1 MKKAFKIIGIAL
13 LAIVIIL
20 VAAPFLFESQIKD
33 YVRKTAN
40 NSVDAQIEFS
50 DIGLSLFRNF
60 PQATVVIENFSVIN
74 NEPFKGDTLAIGEEA
89 QLEMSIKELFK
100 GADEP
105 KILDNIKIN
114 NTYLNI
120 KVDSLGN
127 ANYDIAIEDTTTTTG
142 DSTSTGFSLDL
153 KHYEINNSRVKYLD
167 EGQNLLLDVEELNHQ
182 GTGDFSLATSELD
195 TKSNALVSLD
205 FDGVN
210 YLNRNK
216 VALDAVIQM
225 DLENMR
231 YTFLE
236 NKATINQLPLT
247 FEGFVQVNENNNEI
261 DLSFQTPSSDFKNFL
276 AVIPETYAK
285 NIENVETSGNF
296 IVNGKIQGIVDETY
310 IPKMDI
316 KVSSDNAS
324 FKYPE
329 LPKSVQDIN
338 IDLQV
343 LNETGIL
350 EDTYLTF
357 DDVTFRIDQDKFAT
371 NGSVKNLMGNM
382 LIDMSLQG
390 TLNLA
395 NLYKAYPLELEQEL
409 NGILTADVTT
419 QFDMNSIEKEQY
431 QNVKSNGTAS
441 IRNFSYKSPEIPNEV
456 KIAKAT
462 MNFNQGNV
470 RVPELK
476 LSTGQTDIS
485 ATGNIE
491 NLMGFLFTDQN
502 LKGNFKVNS
511 DVFAIND
518 FMIAETETEA
528 ETGAEETGALNSAQ
542 ATKEAVKI
550 PSFLDTELAFA
561 VNTVIYDNLKL
572 KDAKGSIILRD
583 ETATLQNISTNIFGG
598 NIALTGNVSTKGT
611 TPTFNMDLALN
622 ALNIA
627 ESFNGLEMLQGL
639 APVAQALQGKLQ
651 TNLKLNGNLNE
662 DLTPQLSTLAGN
674 ALAEIL
680 TAEVN
685 PEKLALLS
693 RLDQQLDFINLSDLD
708 LDKLKTKLTFNDGM
722 VQIEPFSFNV
732 KGIDVKV
739 SGSHGFD
746 MNMDYTLALDVPA
759 KLLGSQVGNAL
770 SKLSGDEL
778 QNMMVALP
786 IGLKGTFQNPQININ
801 MQQAVSN
808 LTQRI
813 VEKQKEDLKDRG
825 KDAIKDIIN
834 KQIGGNQQQQT
845 DSIASQDSTQTQTP
859 KTEDKPKSQEEQ
871 VKDAAK
877 DILGGIFGKK
887 KKQTDTT
894 SN

>member
-1 MKKAFKIIGIAL
+1 MKKVFKIIGIVL
-13 LAIVIIL
+13 LVIVVIL
-20 VAAPFLFESQIKD
+20 VVAPFLFESQIKD

-40 NSVDAQIEFS
+40 ESVDAQVEFS
-50 DIGLSLFRNF
+50 DISLSFFRSF

-105 KILDNIKIN
+105 KVLDDIKLN
-114 NTYLNI
+114 NTFLNI

-127 ANYDIAIEDTTTTTG
+127 ANYDIAIQDTTAAAT
-142 DSTSTGFSLDL
+142 DSASTGFSFDL

-167 EGQNLLLDVEELNHQ
+167 VGQKLLLDVEELNHQ
-182 GTGDFSLATSELD
+182 GTGDFSLAESELD
-195 TKSNALVSLD
+195 TESTALVSLD
-205 FDGVN
+205 YDGVN

-216 VALDAVIQM
+216 VSLDAVIQM
-225 DLENMR
+225 DLKNMR

-236 NKATINQLPLT
+236 NEAMINQLPLT
-247 FEGFVQVNENNNEI
+247 FEGFVQVNEDNNEI

-276 AVIPETYAK
+276 AVIPATYAK
-285 NIENVETSGNF
+285 NIENVETNGDF
-296 IVNGKIQGIVDETY
+296 IVNGKIQGIVDDTY

-316 KVSSDNAS
+316 KVSSNNAS
-324 FKYPE
+324 FKYPD
-329 LPKSVQDIN
+329 LPKSVEDIN
-338 IDLQV
+338 IDLQI

-357 DDVTFRIDQDKFAT
+357 DNVTFRIDQDRFAT

-382 LIDMSLQG
+382 LVDMALKG

-395 NLYKAYPLELEQEL
+395 NLEQAYPLELEQDL
-409 NGILTADVTT
+409 NGVLTADLTT

-431 QNVKSNGTAS
+431 QNVKSSGTAS
-441 IRNFSYKSPEIPNEV
+441 LRNFSYKSPEIPNEV
-456 KIAKAT
+456 KIANAT

-476 LSTGQTDIS
+476 LTTGQTDINAS
-485 ATGNIE
+485 GNIE
-491 NLMGFLFTDQN
+491 NLMGFLFTEQN
-502 LKGNFKVNS
+502 LKGNFNVNS
-511 DVFAIND
+511 NVFAIND
-518 FMIAETETEA
+518 FMIAEA
-528 ETGAEETGALNSAQ
+528 ETDTKETPGEISTPSSN
-542 ATKEAVKI
+542 EAVKI
-550 PSFLDTELAFA
+550 PSFLDTEIAFN
-561 VNTVIYDNLKL
+561 VNTVIYDNLEL
-572 KDAKGSIILRD
+572 KNATGTIILRD
-583 ETATLQNISTNIFGG
+583 ETATLQNITTNIFGG
-598 NIALTGNVSTKGT
+598 NITLAGNVSTKGA
-611 TPTFNMDLALN
+611 TPTFDMDLALN

-680 TAEVN
+680 TAEIN

-693 RLDQQLDFINLSDLD
+693 RLDQQLDFINFKDID
-708 LDKLKTKLTFNDGM
+708 LDKLKTRLTFSDGM
-722 VQIEPFSFNV
+722 VQIEPFNFNV
-732 KGIDVKV
+732 EGVNVEV

-746 MNMDYTLALDVPA
+746 MNMNYNLNLDVPA
-759 KLLGSQVGNAL
+759 RMLGSQVGNAL
-770 SKLSGDEL
+770 SKLSGDEIR
-778 QNMMVALP
+778 NMMVALP
-786 IGLKGTFQNPQININ
+786 IGLKGTFQNPQINVN
-801 MQQAVSN
+801 MQQAVTN

-813 VEKQKEDLKDRG
+813 VAKQKENLQERG
-825 KDAIKDIIN
+825 QDAIRDIIN
-834 KQIGGNQQQQT
+834 KQTGNRNQQQQKPDT
-845 DSIASQDSTQTQTP
+845 TAVQDSTQTQAP
-859 KTEDKPKSQEEQ
+859 KTEEKPRSQEEE

-877 DILGGIFGKK
+877 DILGGILRKSKK
-887 KKQTDTT
+887 KKDTT